1 MNIGT
6 TNIDSLPMSP
16 QSGDN
21 IRFEM
26 NETNVTVNNP
36 AQDLQKAR
44 NEDPAAM
51 QNNLNQF
58 VTGIQQASAAGLTL
72 LPSRDIPQYQDHLV
86 QDVSIKPNYIPQP
99 VNPVDYVRDHQ
110 TNEEII
116 RAQAY
121 KQEHNDSVDYL
132 YEQIQTPLLI
142 GVLYFV
148 FQLPIVHKTL
158 FKLLPSL
165 FNKDGNPNLSGYIV
179 NSVAF
184 AGIYFILTKGI
195 HIFDK

>member
-51 QNNLNQF
+51 QKNLCANAVGAQ
-58 VTGIQQASAAGLTL
+58 IEPSALGGL
-72 LPSRDIPQYQDHLV
+72 R
-86 QDVSIKPNYIPQP
+86 
-99 VNPVDYVRDHQ
+99 
-110 TNEEII
+110 
-116 RAQAY
+116 
-121 KQEHNDSVDYL
+121 
-132 YEQIQTPLLI
+132 
-142 GVLYFV
+142 
-148 FQLPIVHKTL
+148 
-158 FKLLPSL
+158 
-165 FNKDGNPNLSGYIV
+165 
-179 NSVAF
+179 
-184 AGIYFILTKGI
+184 
-195 HIFDK
+195 